1 MGLSKAGGVLDCLL
15 NFEQEGAVYAAISF
29 MK

>member
-1 MGLSKAGGVLDCLL
+1 MSLSEVGGALGCLL